1 MKKVY
6 PNFFIPAYDNPA
18 TGGITITEV
27 DAAIPEFWAN
37 VALGALKANTVMANL
52 VNRDY
57 SDAVATKGD
66 VVNVIQRGNLVVN
79 DKQTGKQITLQ
90 TPTNSKIPVTLDKH
104 KEISWLI
111 EDTASAKAIQ
121 SAVDYVTDAA
131 IALGEQIDKD
141 LLSLYSALTLQ
152 SGTATTDLSVATIL
166 DAREKLNIAKAPVAG
181 RYFVISPQD
190 ETALI
195 S

>member
-1 MKKVY
+1 M
-6 PNFFIPAYDNPA
+6 
-18 TGGITITEV
+18 
-27 DAAIPEFWAN
+27 
-37 VALGALKANTVMANL
+37 KANTVMANL

-121 SAVDYVTDAA
+121 A
-131 IALGEQIDKD
+131 
-141 LLSLYSALTLQ
+141 
-152 SGTATTDLSVATIL
+152 GTPI
-166 DAREKLNIAKAPVAG
+166 K
-181 RYFVISPQD
+181 
-190 ETALI
+190 
-195 S
+195 